1 MPFITQGKTNWKF
14 LLILIIIAAL
24 VIVLSWWMLKNI
36 FIEGP
41 LIKLPKTDKKYC
53 EKDEDCVFIDFQC
66 CPEPDPCQREPREV
80 VNKDNKEKIEKDLES
95 KCSPICPPY
104 APPMCSDC
112 LNLEDFSPAC
122 INNRCTSKR
131 EVNCENYCE
140 ALAKD
145 KSKPCPWISN
155 EGLITEENTEKCDC
169 ETADWE
175 IYQSPD
181 GFLIAQIIPM
191 GVTKENKVQI
201 RTNEDALLQEADYS
215 SEDGEHGLTVAHAEW
230 TPNSQ
235 FFIYSAYS
243 SGGHQP
249 YFSRVYFYSRF
260 DNKIY
265 DFREVSEFTVARDE
279 FTTAAPDIVTFTVY
293 ASIVMGP
300 TTTKSFKL
308 SEIISTLEWKTYRNE
323 EYGFEVKYPPGLTF
337 SSEGPNFTQQ
347 ALDRGEQI
355 SGTAPPS
362 FDTLMFSD
370 EDDNEFYIIIYHRP
384 FHELNRS
391 YVFGGECGSQFADEN
406 LINQV
411 INLDGVDFLERRQL
425 FADNKIGIDYCS
437 LSGTNNLIT
446 LRAENLDL
454 IEADKIDDLLNQIL
468 STFRFLE

>member
-155 EGLITEENTEKCDC
+155 EGLITEENTEKCNC
-169 ETADWE
+169 ETADCIEKYPVVVFADCVPGE
-175 IYQSPD
+175 IVD
-181 GFLIAQIIPM
+181 GWWGTILYPNTLDTSNIEHHI
-191 GVTKENKVQI
+191 
-201 RTNEDALLQEADYS
+201 DA
-215 SEDGEHGLTVAHAEW
+215 
-230 TPNSQ
+230 P
-235 FFIYSAYS
+235 
-243 SGGHQP
+243 
-249 YFSRVYFYSRF
+249 
-260 DNKIY
+260 
-265 DFREVSEFTVARDE
+265 
-279 FTTAAPDIVTFTVY
+279 APDIVKQAGI
-293 ASIVMGP
+293 ASYGASRSTCQTTWLIKVNGEWKEVSQIEFCNYIVDYN
-300 TTTKSFKL
+300 SSCNNCL
-308 SEIISTLEWKTYRNE
+308 LEWE
-323 EYGFEVKYPPGLTF
+323 EG
-337 SSEGPNFTQQ
+337 
-347 ALDRGEQI
+347 
-355 SGTAPPS
+355 
-362 FDTLMFSD
+362 
-370 EDDNEFYIIIYHRP
+370 
-384 FHELNRS
+384 
-391 YVFGGECGSQFADEN
+391 C
-406 LINQV
+406 
-411 INLDGVDFLERRQL
+411 
-425 FADNKIGIDYCS
+425 C
-437 LSGTNNLIT
+437 
-446 LRAENLDL
+446 
-454 IEADKIDDLLNQIL
+454 
-468 STFRFLE
+468 